1 MQIQVFPTYNELNR
15 WDLTGKTVVA
25 IDVLRATSTIVTAL
39 TNGAKEV
46 IPVETPDRAF
56 LEASKLSPETFL
68 LGGEKYCQK
77 IEGFHLGNSP
87 KEYSPD
93 MVKGKKIVFTS
104 TNGAQAIAGS
114 INATKLVI
122 GSLLNGKA
130 VACELKNSSLDLVIA
145 CAGTRGEFSLED
157 TFAAGMIIFHL
168 LQYKSCPLNDLG
180 YFSYKFFCDN
190 KQDAPKLFYQ
200 SKAGQTLLEL
210 GLETDIRYCAQMN
223 VLSAVPFWNGNAV
236 CLN

>member
-1 MQIQVFPTYNELNR
+1 MS
-15 WDLTGKTVVA
+15 GKTVVA

-39 TNGAKEV
+39 ANGAKEV
-46 IPVETPDRAF
+46 IPVETTEKAF
-56 LEASKLSPETFL
+56 LKASKLSPESFL

-93 MVKGKKIVFTS
+93 MVRGKKIVFTS
-104 TNGAQAIAGS
+104 TNGAQTITAS
-114 INATKLVI
+114 LNANKLVI

-130 VACELKNSSLDLVIA
+130 VACELKNSNLDLVIA
-145 CAGTRGEFSLED
+145 CAGTREEFSLED

-168 LQYKSCPLNDLG
+168 LQFKSCHLNDLG

-190 KQDAPKLFYQ
+190 KQDGPKLFYQ
-200 SKAGQTLLEL
+200 SKAGRTLLEL
-210 GLETDIRYCAQMN
+210 GLESDIRYCAQMN
-223 VLSAVPFWNGNAV
+223 VSSVVPSWKGDAAS
-236 CLN
+236 LT